1 MSKKKRKSR
10 KKSVRNRRRKS
21 SKQKSAESADAHM
34 PDRRVMEGVLRQFLG
49 DSGMID
55 ESDSALAE
63 AEDLVDRAY
72 DADDLEERL
81 ELASEAID
89 ICPECAEA
97 FVCIAELAPSPS
109 EAATMYR
116 LGVEAGER
124 ALGGPE
130 AFGEYEGHF
139 WGILETRPY
148 MRARLGLAQCQWAV
162 GQREEAVDNCRE
174 LLRLNPNDNQGIR
187 YVLCSY
193 YCDLGCNDELQ
204 RLLDEYEDD
213 GSADWLFSRALL
225 AFRQE
230 GDTAGSQ
237 RLLSRA
243 HDANPH
249 VAKYLLGQEQ
259 LPMEFPQYVER
270 GGESEA
276 VGYAANFLTGWRGV
290 AGAVSW
296 VRRTL
301 KIAPSEAPAVR
312 RPSWDFLK
320 ESVSELPLAEGE
332 IWQVDMRRTA
342 IGLPPGEDME
352 QPWTLVVTAPVED
365 GVIALATPEDASKPT
380 PNQVLVDLLQ
390 IMRDPQE
397 GEARRPECVQVRLKT
412 YLNTWKAKLDRIGIQ
427 CELCD
432 SLEHVDHVIEVMES
446 MGTVP
451 CPSSGELEARVSELA
466 ELPQTVGEVWQAD
479 ARKLSVWLTESGEP
493 QRPWS
498 ALVANRT
505 EDLILAQDLTI
516 EEPTADSLR
525 HSILAAML
533 SPIAGEPHSPGVIE
547 VASEDFH
554 DALVPLLEPLGV
566 NCVVSDQLDQME
578 FIFSEMERSL
588 SGPEIGPAL
597 IDTPGVTPK
606 HVGGFFRAAA
616 KYYEK
621 TPWRNVP
628 GDVPI
633 NVRCDKFDNG
643 NWYAVVMGQ
652 SGMTL
657 GLALYEDLDVL
668 KSLLRE
674 DDDANRRNSGL
685 SVMYGEAFEIAIRD
699 LDAAEEN
706 GWPIAGPEA
715 YPLILRVNPGMAVRP
730 PLAWELEFA
739 EGCLRAIPAFVTRDA
754 KSTARMTVPVATG
767 ELTLELSWVE

>member
-1 MSKKKRKSR
+1 VSKKKRKSR
-10 KKSVRNRRRKS
+10 KKSARAQQRES
-21 SKQKSAESADAHM
+21 STKESVDAPL
-34 PDRRVMEGVLRQFLG
+34 PDRRAMEGVMRQFLG

-55 ESDSALAE
+55 EGDSTLVAAQ
-63 AEDLVDRAY
+63 DLVYQAY

-89 ICPECAEA
+89 ICPDCADA
-97 FVCIAELAPSPS
+97 FVCIAELAPSPN

-148 MRARLGLAQCQWAV
+148 MRARLGLAQCQWAA
-162 GQREEAVDNCRE
+162 GQREEAVDHCRE
-174 LLRLNPNDNQGIR
+174 LLRLNPNDNQGVR

-193 YCDLGCNDELQ
+193 YCDLGRNDELQ
-204 RLLDEYEDD
+204 QLLTEYEDD
-213 GSADWLFSRALL
+213 GSAEWLFSRAFLT
-225 AFRQE
+225 FRQE
-230 GDTAGSQ
+230 GDTDISQ
-237 RLLSRA
+237 RLLRAA

-249 VAKYLLGQEQ
+249 VAKYLLGHEQ
-259 LPMEFPQYVER
+259 LPMDLPEYVQR
-270 GGESEA
+270 GDDSEA
-276 VGYAANFLTGWRGV
+276 VAYAANFLTGWRSV

-301 KIAPSEAPAVR
+301 QIAPSEAPQVR
-312 RPSWDFLK
+312 RPSWDFVRG
-320 ESVSELPLAEGE
+320 SVSELPLAEGE
-332 IWQVDMRRTA
+332 VWQVDMRRTA
-342 IGLPPGEDME
+342 IGVPSDEDME
-352 QPWTLVVTAPVED
+352 LPWTLVVTAPVED
-365 GVIALATPEDASKPT
+365 EVIALETPEDIAKPT
-380 PNQVLVDLLQ
+380 PSQVLIDLLQ
-390 IMRDPQE
+390 VMRDPQD
-397 GEARRPECVQVRLKT
+397 GEARRPECIQVRLKT

-427 CELCD
+427 CELCECLD
-432 SLEHVDHVIEVMES
+432 HADHVIEVMET
-446 MGTVP
+446 MGNAP
-451 CPSSGELEARVSELA
+451 RPSSDELEGRVSELDD
-466 ELPQTVGEVWQAD
+466 LQQNIGEVWQAD
-479 ARKLSVWLTESGEP
+479 TRKLSVWLTESGEP

-498 ALVANRT
+498 VLVANRT
-505 EDLILAQDLTI
+505 DDLILAQDLTI
-516 EEPTADSLR
+516 EEPSADSLW
-525 HSILAAML
+525 HNILAAML
-533 SPIAGEPHSPGVIE
+533 SPIAGEPHSPGVVE
-547 VASEDFH
+547 VVSEDFY
-554 DALVPLLEPLGV
+554 DALVPHLEPLGI
-566 NCVVSDQLDQME
+566 NCVVADRLDQMD

-588 SGPEIGPAL
+588 SGPEQGPAL

-616 KYYEK
+616 EYYEK

-633 NVRCDKFDNG
+633 HVRCDKYDNG

-674 DDDANRRNSGL
+674 DEDANRRNSGL
-685 SVMYGEAFEIAIRD
+685 SVMYGESFEIAIRD
-699 LDAAEEN
+699 LDAAEQN
-706 GWPIAGPEA
+706 DWPIAGPEA

-730 PLAWELEFA
+730 PLAWELEFV
-739 EGCLRAIPAFVTRDA
+739 EGCLRAIPSFVTRDA
-754 KSTARMTVPVATG
+754 KATARMAVPVATG
-767 ELTLELSWVE
+767 ELDLELSWVE